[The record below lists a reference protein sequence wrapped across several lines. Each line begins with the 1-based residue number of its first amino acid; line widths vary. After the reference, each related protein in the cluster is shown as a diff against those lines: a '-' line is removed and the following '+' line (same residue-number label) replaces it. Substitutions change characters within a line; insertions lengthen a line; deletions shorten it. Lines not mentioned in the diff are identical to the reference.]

1 MRLAQRAFDYS
12 LELTGEIRM
21 KKTLSILMLGAL
33 PAIAWAAGDH
43 AGGHGMQGH
52 DMSGMQDDAHA
63 SLAGK
68 PGDPARVSR
77 TVKVT
82 MDDSMRYSPNKI
94 DVKAGETIRFFV
106 RNTGKIQHEMVIAS
120 MDELREHAEL
130 MRKMPGMEHA
140 EPNMITLKSGQSG
153 GIVWQFDK
161 PGTVDFACLMPGH
174 MEAGMVGKMMVK

>member
-1 MRLAQRAFDYS
+1 
-12 LELTGEIRM
+12 M

-33 PAIAWAAGDH
+33 PAIVWATGNH
-43 AGGHGMQGH
+43 ADGHGMQGQQMRMQGH

-68 PGDPARVSR
+68 PGDPAKVSR

-120 MDELREHAEL
+120 MDELKEHAEL

-140 EPNMITLKSGQSG
+140 EPNMITLKSGQHG
-153 GIVWQFDK
+153 DIVWQFDK

-174 MEAGMVGKMMVK
+174 MEAGMVGKVMVE

>member
-1 MRLAQRAFDYS
+1 
-12 LELTGEIRM
+12 M

-33 PAIAWAAGDH
+33 PAMAWATGDH
-43 AGGHGMQGH
+43 AGGHGMQGQQMRMQGH
-52 DMSGMQDDAHA
+52 DMAGMQDDAHA
-63 SLAGK
+63 SLAGR
-68 PGDPARVSR
+68 PGDPDKVSR
-77 TVKVT
+77 TVEVT
-82 MDDSMRYSPNKI
+82 MDDAMRYSPNRI
-94 DVKAGETIRFFV
+94 DVKAGETIRFLV

-153 GIVWQFDK
+153 DIVWQFDK

-174 MEAGMVGKMMVK
+174 MEAGMVGKVVVK